1 MEEAKIQI
9 TGEGCRYKTEDRGF
23 LGGPVVKDPP
33 CNARDMG
40 SILDSG
46 RSTKQLSL
54 CAITTVP
61 VL

>member
-23 LGGPVVKDPP
+23 LDGPVVENPP

-46 RSTKQLSL
+46 RSHMLRSN
-54 CAITTVP
+54 
-61 VL
+61 